1 MDRLNLKE
9 LDFLI
14 KNHLNQLNEAL
25 VAGENIDSGDFIV
38 KNAEKD
44 KLTGELANDLK
55 YLYKITEFTK
65 SGKALVIK
73 PEQLQKW
80 RNSTNV
86 DRSLMSKEIN
96 LNDYDVV
103 NVEDEYLNFPESLL
117 DEGKAK
123 ASKTKSG
130 RKVPG
135 KYLTKDKAA
144 MKKEIERVSKLKSDD
159 PAAYSK
165 WEADYKARNTKSG
178 KPHKTKK
185 SAATIAYEKKFG
197 KKNENMEIT
206 NELINEDVDKALASK
221 AKASGISKSI
231 LRRVYS
237 KGAAAWKSGH
247 RPGVSQQQWAMGR
260 VNSFITGSGGAR
272 KADADLWAKAK
283 KSKKRKNENL
293 EEELLRRNIRSI
305 FQELYETEELEELYP
320 MLVGEE
326 NVEEGL
332 GKYLAGAAL
341 GLGLALGSPGKAM
354 AQDVSKDDVN
364 KPKIEKTI
372 EKKSNFDNT
381 IEPDNNSD
389 LYDYNDFIKLA
400 KKQGWES
407 QVGGMPLKM
416 VLEKFGKDSKFK
428 VLTVLVGNTNAST
441 SVAKAKYGNDFK
453 YTPYQYISK
462 SGNNSYN
469 VHYVYPIK

>member
-1 MDRLNLKE
+1 MNILSERDINL
-9 LDFLI
+9 LI
-14 KNHLNQLNEAL
+14 KNHLRSLTEAL
-25 VAGENIDSGDFIV
+25 VAGENVQEGDFVV
-38 KNAEKD
+38 KNTEKNR
-44 KLTGELANDLK
+44 LNGDLK
-55 YLYKITEFTK
+55 HDLEYLYKITEFQE
-65 SGKALVIK
+65 SGDAMVIK
-73 PEQLQKW
+73 YNQLDKW
-80 RNSTNV
+80 RNSDNV
-86 DRSLMSKEIN
+86 DKALMSKIIH
-96 LNDYDVV
+96 LKDYDVV
-103 NVEDEYLNFPESLL
+103 DVENEYANVPTSIL
-117 DEGKAK
+117 DEGKVK

-197 KKNENMEIT
+197 KKNENMETT

-293 EEELLRRNIRSI
+293 EEELLRRKIREILSEEY
-305 FQELYETEELEELYP
+305 FTKKELEELYP
-320 MLVGEE
+320 MLVGEDEE
-326 NVEEGL
+326 N
-332 GKYLAGAAL
+332 
-341 GLGLALGSPGKAM
+341 
-354 AQDVSKDDVN
+354 N
-364 KPKIEKTI
+364 EK
-372 EKKSNFDNT
+372 
-381 IEPDNNSD
+381 
-389 LYDYNDFIKLA
+389 
-400 KKQGWES
+400 
-407 QVGGMPLKM
+407 
-416 VLEKFGKDSKFK
+416 
-428 VLTVLVGNTNAST
+428 
-441 SVAKAKYGNDFK
+441 
-453 YTPYQYISK
+453 
-462 SGNNSYN
+462 
-469 VHYVYPIK
+469 